1 LYVKEADSSR
11 EVAVVQGE
19 YSSVI
24 AVQSR
29 ERERERERE
38 KPPAGILNT
47 KLEHSAQKERVRL
60 KTNREAA

>member
-11 EVAVVQGE
+11 EVAVGQGE

-24 AVQSR
+24 AVQSG
-29 ERERERERE
+29 ERE
-38 KPPAGILNT
+38 KPTAGILNT
-47 KLEHSAQKERVRL
+47 KLEHSVQKERARL